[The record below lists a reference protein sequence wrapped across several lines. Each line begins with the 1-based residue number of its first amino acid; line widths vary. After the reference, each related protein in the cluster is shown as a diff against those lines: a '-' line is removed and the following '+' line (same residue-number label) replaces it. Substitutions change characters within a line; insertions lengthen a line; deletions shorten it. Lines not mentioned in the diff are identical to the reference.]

1 MSVFCFPTREGP
13 AVRSCSCLCL
23 RRVITKG
30 KWRVSPFS
38 ILYLFFFYLPVLV
51 GHTHTHTHTEER
63 NLIKCWICLSPTS
76 ELYTLLWTCHNR
88 ITRSVKGE
96 TRDRTTATKGGPEEL
111 IDTQLKE
118 PKSCIYIPCRLTPF
132 PYKKVFFFF
141 SWPFWTEGDVS
152 TTSQDAII
160 WSNMYFELEISEP
173 YALPLHAPCMC

>member
-1 MSVFCFPTREGP
+1 MSVFCSPTREGP

-38 ILYLFFFYLPVLV
+38 ILYLFFFFLFARL
-51 GHTHTHTHTEER
+51 GGSHTEER

-76 ELYTLLWTCHNR
+76 ELYTLLWTWHNR

-118 PKSCIYIPCRLTPF
+118 PKSCIYIPCRHTPF
-132 PYKKVFFFF
+132 PYKKVFFSF
-141 SWPFWTEGDVS
+141 PDH
-152 TTSQDAII
+152 
-160 WSNMYFELEISEP
+160 FEQR
-173 YALPLHAPCMC
+173 AMCLQQVRTL